1 MIKHNLRFE
10 SSKKSKKTLQLSLLL
25 YARMTVKLVS
35 MDLFANMLLQYVTRN
50 SDERLS
56 DELES
61 IQNGNRDPQ

>member
-10 SSKKSKKTLQLSLLL
+10 SSKKLKKTLQLSLLL

-35 MDLFANMLLQYVTRN
+35 MDLCANMLLQYVTRN